1 MRGPRNTDADIL
13 STDALAQLSEAAH
26 DLRYLLGRGYAQR
39 SAITLVGDH
48 LQLVK
53 RQRQLLFRCVA
64 SPAVAAAVRH
74 KTVASA
80 AGRTLLVDGHNV
92 LITLE
97 TALNGGP
104 LVRADDGFLRD
115 LSELHGA
122 YRANASTPKAIALLA
137 ASLRALAPTAVAL
150 YLDRPIAF
158 SARLADELREALG
171 PEAGVE
177 LADSADG
184 AIRARLRA
192 GLDAVLASSDS
203 ALLAEASAVVD
214 VVADAVRRG
223 PVAEAWILELAT

>member
-1 MRGPRNTDADIL
+1 MRGPRNTDGDIL
-13 STDALAQLSEAAH
+13 SADALVQLSEAAR

-64 SPAVAAAVRH
+64 SPDVAASVRG
-74 KTVASA
+74 KAVASA

-97 TALNGGP
+97 TAINGGP
-104 LVRADDGFLRD
+104 LVRGDDSFLRD
-115 LSELHGA
+115 LSELHGT
-122 YRANASTPKAIALLA
+122 YRSNASTPRAIALLT
-137 ASLRALAPTAVAL
+137 ASIRALGTRDVAL

-158 SARLADELREALG
+158 SARLADEFREALG
-171 PEAGVE
+171 PGASVE

-203 ALLAEASAVVD
+203 ALLAEAAAVVD
-214 VVADAVRRG
+214 LVADAVQRG
-223 PVAEAWILELAT
+223 PVPEAWILELAA